1 MNNIIEVQGLKKS
14 YGDVAAVKGIDFYM
28 EEGNLFA
35 FLGVNG
41 AGKSTT
47 IDMITTFLKPDA
59 GSVFVNGL
67 ALGKE
72 DEKIREQIGAVFQKS
87 MLDDVLSVKENLITR
102 GSLYG
107 LSGQALKDAVQKV
120 IQLCELEEI
129 EHRLYGKLSGGQ
141 RRRCDIARALI
152 HTPKLLFLDEPTTGL
167 DPKTRKMIWNVIQ
180 KLQKE
185 EGMSV
190 FLTTHYMEE
199 AADADYVVVMNQGE
213 ITAKGTPTQLKERFA
228 KDRIKLYSK
237 QEDALCAHLQA
248 HSYSYHKVQDAYEI
262 YLTNT
267 MEAITIITACQDKM
281 DGFEVIHG
289 TMDDAFLSIIGKEI
303 NE

>member
-14 YGDVAAVKGIDFYM
+14 YGNVAAVKGIDFYM

-199 AADADYVVVMNQGE
+199 AADADYVVVINQGE

-237 QEDALCAHLQA
+237 QEETLCAHLQA

-262 YLTNT
+262 YLANT
-267 MEAITIITACQDKM
+267 MEAIEIITACQEM
-281 DGFEVIHG
+281 LDGFEVIHG
-289 TMDDAFLSIIGKEI
+289 TMDDAFLAIIGKEI

>member
-14 YGDVAAVKGIDFYM
+14 YGNVAAVKGIDFYM

-199 AADADYVVVMNQGE
+199 AADADYVVVINQGE
-213 ITAKGTPTQLKERFA
+213 ITAKGTPTQLKDRFA

-237 QEDALCAHLQA
+237 QEETLCAHLQA

-262 YLTNT
+262 YLANT
-267 MEAITIITACQDKM
+267 MEAIEIITACQEM
-281 DGFEVIHG
+281 LDGFEVIHG

>member
-14 YGDVAAVKGIDFYM
+14 YSNVAAVKGIDFYM

-199 AADADYVVVMNQGE
+199 AADADYVVVINQGE

-237 QEDALCAHLQA
+237 QEEALCVHLQA

-262 YLTNT
+262 YLANT
-267 MEAITIITACQDKM
+267 MEAIEIITACQEM
-281 DGFEVIHG
+281 LDGFEVIHG
-289 TMDDAFLSIIGKEI
+289 TMDDAFLSIIGKEL

>member
-14 YGDVAAVKGIDFYM
+14 YGNVAAVKGIDFYM

-199 AADADYVVVMNQGE
+199 AADADYVVVINQGE

-237 QEDALCAHLQA
+237 QEETLCAHLQA

-262 YLTNT
+262 YLANT
-267 MEAITIITACQDKM
+267 MEAIEIIMACQEM
-281 DGFEVIHG
+281 LDGFEVIHG